1 MATTRFLPKEEPVTT
16 TEFATTEDFPTSDE
30 LDGIESAV
38 FATKD
43 KAEKLLFRLRKIY
56 KDDLGW
62 DGDGNQL
69 APISAEQAWGL
80 QQFARYLRYSG
91 EDLVKFAD
99 ECREL
104 AENIWSEGEDR
115 ENSRDSREPSYRA
128 TANLQRGIADE
139 NDERAEKVGDES

>member
-1 MATTRFLPKEEPVTT
+1 MTT
-16 TEFATTEDFPTSDE
+16 TEFATTKDFPTIEE

-43 KAEKLLFRLRKIY
+43 TAEKLLFRLRKIY

-80 QQFARYLRYSG
+80 QQFARYLRHSG
-91 EDLVKFAD
+91 EDLVKFAA

-104 AENIWSEGEDR
+104 AENIWDEGRDR
-115 ENSRDSREPSYRA
+115 ENLQKPNHRA
-128 TANLQRGIADE
+128 TAELLRGIAAE
-139 NDERAEKVGDES
+139 YEERAEKVGDDS